1 MRAVHQGFT
10 PLHTAAAH
18 SSQQAAAVMGNL
30 LEAGADLEAPDQA
43 GRTPLLLAL
52 EGNRKDAISTL
63 LAAGG
68 GLQSTCQ
75 QKDSFGPRTYW
86 QKDSFW
92 PHMDYCP
99 VSLKAVQACAQ
110 FPFRAVHCASTQ

>member
-1 MRAVHQGFT
+1 MRAQGFT

-18 SSQQAAAVMGNL
+18 SSQQAAAVMGDL
-30 LEAGADLEAPDQA
+30 LAAGADLEAPDQA

-68 GLQSTCQ
+68 AFSVALVT
-75 QKDSFGPRTYW
+75 DR
-86 QKDSFW
+86 
-92 PHMDYCP
+92 
-99 VSLKAVQACAQ
+99 
-110 FPFRAVHCASTQ
+110 